1 MISDFWS
8 PELGGNPFL
17 WFKALQFVALCYGC
31 PRKSTVTRSWARI
44 ADAGGRQRGKQK
56 GLRGGGGT
64 AFSCVCCSSRRPP
77 PQNGAETR
85 GSAWLLGA
93 LALMVPAFPSCVP
106 STIPG
111 TGARIGG
118 CSGAFT
124 GYAGLILALC
134 PPSPRAVPAT
144 WSPVPLLCTAVHEL
158 VLLRTACVYLLTKL
172 IAAQREGPV
181 CVFPALP
188 RLTPPDAPG
197 SVHCCACCTQ

>member
-1 MISDFWS
+1 MQMSAGVRGAS
-8 PELGGNPFL
+8 RKGCVEAA
-17 WFKALQFVALCYGC
+17 ALLSVVSAV
-31 PRKSTVTRSWARI
+31 R
-44 ADAGGRQRGKQK
+44 AGG
-56 GLRGGGGT
+56 
-64 AFSCVCCSSRRPP
+64 P

-93 LALMVPAFPSCVP
+93 LALMVPAFPSFVP

-134 PPSPRAVPAT
+134 PPSPRAVPAA
-144 WSPVPLLCTAVHEL
+144 WSPVPLLCTALQEL